1 VGEPRVLFPANSY
14 NNPANYQLYDLAP
27 DDKRS
32 LMVRGVTAEAG
43 TELILTENWFEEPKA
58 RGRR

>member
-1 VGEPRVLFPANSY
+1 MLFPANSY
-14 NNPANYQLYDLAP
+14 TNPANYQLYDLAP